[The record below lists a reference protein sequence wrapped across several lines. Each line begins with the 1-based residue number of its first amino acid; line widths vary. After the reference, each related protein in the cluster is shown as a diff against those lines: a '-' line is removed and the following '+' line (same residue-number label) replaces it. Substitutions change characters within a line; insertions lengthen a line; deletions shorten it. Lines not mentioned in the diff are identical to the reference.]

1 MEQVFTTDR
10 LGPSHLWTTRRE
22 LIALTAFRPP
32 AAWKALEAFFLLDE
46 NWPIP
51 FWDLLERCGLWTTLA
66 AMEAPLLQVQGTDLN
81 WQRARAV
88 EAFLRLAA
96 STACLVL
103 PAPTPG
109 DVNDGPGEW
118 IRLEHV
124 LGKEAAE
131 VIAQLWYFVERN
143 GAQEIP
149 SKDWALDLLEA
160 LSGSRT
166 FAARAELPGGLW
178 PLVRAITSAIACPIP
193 ANVTE
198 LLLATRIIAWHVALE
213 ESEMRTRAD
222 AYDLG
227 SQTSVSR
234 PILAAID
241 RHYEA
246 LLYGLMFEG
255 GEHVS
260 SLTLRKRALSPLL
273 SPSPQYDPDG
283 DL

>member
-1 MEQVFTTDR
+1 MGQVFTTDR

-32 AAWKALEAFFLLDE
+32 TAWKALEAFFLLDE
-46 NWPIP
+46 NWPVP
-51 FWDLLERCGLWTTLA
+51 FWDVLERCGLWTTLA
-66 AMEAPLLQVQGTDLN
+66 AMEAPLLQVQGTDLA

-88 EAFLRLAA
+88 EALLRLVA
-96 STACLVL
+96 STACLVI

-118 IRLEHV
+118 LRLECV
-124 LGKEAAE
+124 LGKDAAE
-131 VIAQLWYFVERN
+131 VIAQLWDFVERN

-149 SKDWALDLLEA
+149 SQDWALDLLEA
-160 LSGSRT
+160 LSGSRN
-166 FAARAELPGGLW
+166 FATRAELPGGLW
-178 PLVRAITSAIACPIP
+178 PLVRAITSAIACPTP

-213 ESEMRTRAD
+213 ESEMRMRAD

-241 RHYEA
+241 RQYEA

-255 GEHVS
+255 GEHLS
-260 SLTLRKRALSPLL
+260 SLTLRKRAPSPLP
-273 SPSPQYDPDG
+273 SPSPQYDLDG
-283 DL
+283 EL